1 MNIKLK
7 TKIFGKNLIY
17 FDWLPCT
24 NDYLKNNVKNFQH
37 GTVIFT
43 TNQTNGHGSKSR
55 SWAAF
60 PGKSLAISILIK
72 NTCLEFLKII
82 PIMLA
87 VSVVQTLDS
96 VGAKNSNIK
105 WFNDIIIRNKKVSGL
120 LCESVITGKMCDII
134 LGVGMNVNVSGA
146 CFEKLKLENA
156 GSLLTQTGKKFKIEQ
171 IVEKLVENVEENFRL
186 FSTNK
191 TEDVENKFI
200 YEYTRRCLN
209 IGKNVKIFKNGEIIT
224 AKAVSIANDG
234 VLICEK
240 NDALFKVHSEQVSL
254 RGVENYV

>member
-1 MNIKLK
+1 MGRKSMNIKLN

-17 FDWLPCT
+17 FDSLPST
-24 NDYLKNNVKNFQH
+24 NDYLKNNVKN
-37 GTVIFT
+37 FT

-60 PGKSLAISILIK
+60 PGKSLAVSILIK

-96 VGAKNSNIK
+96 VGAKNSKIK
-105 WFNDIIIRNKKVSGL
+105 WFNDIIIGNKKVSGL
-120 LCESVITGKMCDII
+120 LCESVITGKMCDVI
-134 LGVGMNVNVSGA
+134 LGVGMNVNASGA

-171 IVEKLVENVEENFRL
+171 IVEKFVENVEENFRL

-234 VLICEK
+234 SLICEK
-240 NDALFKVHSEQVSL
+240 NDALFNVHSEQVSL